1 MRLIDNDGVV
11 LHQQTILLD
20 LRQQDTVGHQL
31 NHGVFAD
38 VVAEADFIAD
48 AAARLALQLFGN
60 TVGDGS
66 RGQTTRLSMADESF
80 QPAAQLHA
88 DFGQLGGFTRT
99 GLPGDDHH
107 LVVAHRLENLLFF
120 LANRQVF
127 RIGDGRTRR
136 FAQQDFTG
144 CLAYLLRH
152 LLKDGLLRFRIFN
165 LLHAVQTAGKA
176 RFVAQHQAVE
186 LLIKLGEGD
195 FLLFCHSVIGQSS
208 AGKISFEV
216 LP

>member
-1 MRLIDNDGVV
+1 MRFIDNDGVV
-11 LHQQTILLD
+11 LHQQAILLD
-20 LRQQDTVGHQL
+20 LRQQNTVGHQL
-31 NHGVFAD
+31 DHGVVAD
-38 VVAEADFIAD
+38 VIAKPDFIAD
-48 AAARLALQLFGN
+48 ATARLRLQLLGD

-66 RGQTTRLSMADESF
+66 RGQTTRLGMADQPF

-88 DFGQLGGFTRT
+88 DFWQLGGFTRT
-99 GLPGDDHH
+99 GLSGDDHH
-107 LVVAHRLENLLFF
+107 LVIAHRLENLLFF

-152 LLKDGLLRFRIFN
+152 LLEDGLLRFRIFN
-165 LLHAVQTAGKA
+165 LLHAVQTAGEA

-208 AGKISFEV
+208 AGKISLEV